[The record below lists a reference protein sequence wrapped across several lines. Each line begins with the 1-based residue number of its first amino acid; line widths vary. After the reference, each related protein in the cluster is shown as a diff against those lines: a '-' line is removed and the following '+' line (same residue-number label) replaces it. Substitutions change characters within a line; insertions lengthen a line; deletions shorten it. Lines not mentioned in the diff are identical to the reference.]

1 MTGPGTTAPPA
12 PSSDSTPEAE
22 HRDLFGLNRALIET
36 VLAALDAG
44 DSARVASLV
53 VPLHAADKADL
64 LETVTAEQR
73 ASIVEALRPGIEP
86 KVLAELDEPVRDD
99 VVGRLGTD
107 ELAVALAKLDTD
119 DAVYL
124 IEDLAD
130 DDRRAVL
137 AAVPDAERVALEE
150 GLAYPENSAGRL
162 MQRELVA
169 VPADWTVGETIDYLR
184 SSDDLPEEFYDI
196 FVVGEGRVP
205 VGYVPL
211 SRVMRTRRPVAMSD
225 IMKRDLKPL
234 PTGMDQEEVAFVF
247 HQYGLV
253 SAPVVDGDGRLRG
266 VITVDDVVGVID
278 EEAEEDIMR
287 LGGVREGDIHEPAWK
302 TARRRFAWLLVNL
315 ATAIVASSVIWMFD
329 ATIEHMVAL
338 AVLMPIV
345 ASMGGNAGTQTLT
358 VTVRAIA
365 TRELTS
371 ANAVRAVAKEG
382 LVGIFNGALFAAVT
396 GAVAVAWF
404 GDPIL
409 GAVIAAAMVV
419 NMLVA
424 TLCGILVP
432 LGLARVGVDP
442 AVAATVFVT
451 TATDVVGFFGF
462 LGLAAL
468 VLM

>member
-1 MTGPGTTAPPA
+1 M
-12 PSSDSTPEAE
+12 
-22 HRDLFGLNRALIET
+22 
-36 VLAALDAG
+36 
-44 DSARVASLV
+44 
-53 VPLHAADKADL
+53 PLHAADKADL
-64 LETVTAEQR
+64 LETVTAEHR

-86 KVLAELDEPVRDD
+86 KILAELDEPVRDD
-99 VVGRLGTD
+99 VVGRLGTG
-107 ELAVALAKLDTD
+107 ELADVLAKLNTD
-119 DAVYL
+119 DGVYL

-137 AAVPDAERVALEE
+137 AAVPAAERLALEE

-211 SRVMRTRRPVAMSD
+211 SRAMRTRRPVAMGD
-225 IMKRDLKPL
+225 IMERDLKPI
-234 PTGMDQEEVAFVF
+234 PTGMDQEEVAFLF

-253 SAPVVDGDGRLRG
+253 SAAVVDGDGRLRG
-266 VITVDDVVGVID
+266 MITVDDVVGVID

-287 LGGVREGDIHEPAWK
+287 LGGVREGDIHDPAWK

-365 TRELTS
+365 TRELTA
-371 ANAVRAVAKEG
+371 ANAARAVGKEG

-396 GAVAVAWF
+396 GVVTVAWF

-424 TLCGILVP
+424 TLSGILVP